1 MESNFVI
8 KFSDQVCPL
17 YHFFHFRVTNRSHHE
32 MSSFPSTPL
41 FAGTEK
47 SENLKDIENVLNV
60 PIHWTHHK
68 MCRGRFSQNMKSV
81 QRFETRESRSVE
93 DDVGGDDS
101 ILEFSLS
108 SLC

>member
-1 MESNFVI
+1 MKCLPFP
-8 KFSDQVCPL
+8 PL
-17 YHFFHFRVTNRSHHE
+17 
-32 MSSFPSTPL
+32 TPL

-60 PIHWTHHK
+60 PIHWTYDK

-81 QRFETRESRSVE
+81 QRFVWFEIIGALKTRESQTGE
-93 DDVGGDDS
+93 DDVAGDDS